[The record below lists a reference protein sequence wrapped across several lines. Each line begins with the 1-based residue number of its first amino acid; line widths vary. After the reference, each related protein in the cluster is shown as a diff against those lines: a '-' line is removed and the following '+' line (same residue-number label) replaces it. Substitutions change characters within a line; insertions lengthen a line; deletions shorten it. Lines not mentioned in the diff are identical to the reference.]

1 MLSAFE
7 NALIKRAPASD
18 ILYAMGRRLLL
29 PAAVWLSAL
38 AQDRPLLIAVG
49 GISHESNSFNPV
61 PTVLADFRRRG
72 LAPAELAQAARGH
85 DTLAGIVSEA
95 QRIGLELYPTLF
107 AAATPKGPVSSEAFE
122 TLTGELLERIR
133 AAPRLD
139 GVILDLHGAMVSE
152 QFPQADAEIVR
163 RVRQAVGSR
172 VPIVVIHDFHANISR
187 EIVDLSTALITY
199 KENPHTDTRE
209 RGAQAA
215 RLIQGIAT
223 GRFRPVQAL
232 AKPPMIYNIV
242 YQHTRRPPLAPI
254 AEETRRLERNPKVL
268 AASVAGGYQYA
279 DVEAMGPSAVVV
291 ADGDAAL
298 ARREAQ
304 RLADQLWATREHLVL
319 KLPDAAQAVRQ
330 AMTLNVAP
338 VVLMDLGDNI
348 GGGSAGDSTFLL
360 AELLKQ
366 GARGWVVTLADPEA
380 VQVAVRGGVGSRFDH
395 LVGGKTDRLHGDPV
409 RVRGRVRSLHDG
421 FFFEPEVRHGG
432 GRFFTQGTTAVIAV
446 EGSTPELADLLVLT
460 SERISPNSLQQLI
473 SLGISPER
481 QRILVAKGAIAPR
494 AAYEPIAKHIIE
506 VDTPGLTSVNPAR
519 FKFTR
524 VRRPLF
530 GLP

>member
-1 MLSAFE
+1 MISA
-7 NALIKRAPASD
+7 RWDTCWD
-18 ILYAMGRRLLL
+18 ILYAMERRLIL
-29 PAAVWLSAL
+29 PVAIWLSVM
-38 AQDRPLLIAVG
+38 AQERPLRIAVG
-49 GISHESNSFNPV
+49 GISHESNSFNPAQ
-61 PTVLADFRRRG
+61 TTLADFRRRG
-72 LAPAELAQAARGH
+72 LTPAELARATSGH
-85 DTLAGIVSEA
+85 DTVAGIVSEA
-95 QRIGLELYPTLF
+95 QRLGVQLYPTLL
-107 AAATPKGPVSSEAFE
+107 AGATPKGPVSSEAFE
-122 TLTGELLERIR
+122 TLTRELVERLL
-133 AAPRLD
+133 AVPRPD
-139 GVILDLHGAMVSE
+139 GILLDLHGAMVSE
-152 QFPQADAEIVR
+152 RFPHADAEIVR
-163 RVRQAVGSR
+163 RVRQGVGLR
-172 VPIVVIHDFHANISR
+172 VPIVVIHDFHANICR
-187 EIVDLSTALITY
+187 EIVELSTALITY

-209 RGAQAA
+209 RGEQAM
-215 RLIQGIAT
+215 RLVAGAAA

-232 AKPPMIYNIV
+232 AKPPMLYNIV
-242 YQHTRRPPLAPI
+242 YQHTRRPPLAAI
-254 AEETRRLERNPKVL
+254 VEETRRLEQQPKIL

-291 ADGDAAL
+291 ADGDAEL

-304 RLADQLWATREHLVL
+304 RLADMLWATREQLVL
-319 KLPDAAQAVRQ
+319 KLPDAAEAVRQ
-330 AMTLNVAP
+330 AVSSDLAP

-380 VQVAVRGGVGSRFDH
+380 VQAAVRGGVGSSFEYA
-395 LVGGKTDRLHGDPV
+395 VGGKTDRLHGDPV
-409 RVRGRVRSLHDG
+409 RVRGRVRSLHEG
-421 FFFEPEVRHGG
+421 SFFEPEVRHGG
-432 GRFFTQGTTAVIAV
+432 GRFFSQGLTAVITV
-446 EGSTPELADLLVLT
+446 EGSTPELANLLVLT

-473 SLGISPER
+473 SLGISPLR

-494 AAYEPIAKHIIE
+494 AAYEPIARRIIE